1 MTKNNRIRV
10 ADFIAGWLAGKNVKH
25 VFTVTGGGAMHLN
38 DAFGNHP
45 ELKCV
50 YNHHEQAS
58 AIAAEGYYKASGEMS
73 AVCVTSGPGGT
84 NALTG
89 VLGAWLDSVPMFV
102 ISGQVRFEYTI
113 KSAPNLKLRQLGDQ
127 EFNITDAAKTMTK
140 YAFMVIDPQTIKYH
154 LEKAMF
160 LAKNGRPGPV
170 WLDIPLDVQAAQV
183 EMETLR
189 EYDENGYVP
198 GLENDLSAEKIDEII
213 KRIEAA
219 KSPAII
225 AGAGVRLSGAAGKFS
240 KLIKQL
246 NIPVMTAWNSHDLVE
261 DADPLYAGRPGTVGT
276 RGGNFVFQNADL
288 ILVIGCRM
296 NLRQIGYAKN
306 EIAPKAYKIMVDI
319 DEAELQKNTFKADL
333 PVHCDCGR
341 FIGKLLETGYR
352 KSGAG
357 NDKWIK
363 WCGDINLKYPPL
375 KDIVR
380 NTDRLNPY
388 VFFDKL
394 YKLLPEGQTTVTANG
409 SACVIS
415 FQTAR
420 IKHGQRL
427 FTNSGCAAMGYGLP
441 AAIGACVSLGKKDI
455 VCIEGDGSLQM
466 NIQEL
471 QTVIQNKLPIKIFV
485 VNNNGYLSIRQ
496 TQANFFHSRFA
507 GIDRATGLSFPDL
520 SKIAAAYGID
530 YYRIDSEGAA
540 NKTAAKVLNTH
551 SPVICEVVVDHEQ
564 NFVPKSSSKLSPDGK
579 MSSAPLHDMY
589 PFLPEKEMNDN
600 VYR

>member
-102 ISGQVRFEYTI
+102 ISRQVRFEYTI

-183 EMETLR
+183 EMETRR

-219 KSPAII
+219 KSP
-225 AGAGVRLSGAAGKFS
+225 
-240 KLIKQL
+240 
-246 NIPVMTAWNSHDLVE
+246 D
-261 DADPLYAGRPGTVGT
+261 
-276 RGGNFVFQNADL
+276 
-288 ILVIGCRM
+288 
-296 NLRQIGYAKN
+296 
-306 EIAPKAYKIMVDI
+306 
-319 DEAELQKNTFKADL
+319 
-333 PVHCDCGR
+333 
-341 FIGKLLETGYR
+341 
-352 KSGAG
+352 
-357 NDKWIK
+357 
-363 WCGDINLKYPPL
+363 
-375 KDIVR
+375 
-380 NTDRLNPY
+380 
-388 VFFDKL
+388 
-394 YKLLPEGQTTVTANG
+394 
-409 SACVIS
+409 
-415 FQTAR
+415 
-420 IKHGQRL
+420 
-427 FTNSGCAAMGYGLP
+427 
-441 AAIGACVSLGKKDI
+441 
-455 VCIEGDGSLQM
+455 
-466 NIQEL
+466 
-471 QTVIQNKLPIKIFV
+471 
-485 VNNNGYLSIRQ
+485 
-496 TQANFFHSRFA
+496 
-507 GIDRATGLSFPDL
+507 
-520 SKIAAAYGID
+520 
-530 YYRIDSEGAA
+530 
-540 NKTAAKVLNTH
+540 
-551 SPVICEVVVDHEQ
+551 
-564 NFVPKSSSKLSPDGK
+564 
-579 MSSAPLHDMY
+579 
-589 PFLPEKEMNDN
+589 
-600 VYR
+600 